1 MTSAVT
7 DTDAITL
14 DKISKQQTDERPYL
28 ARLFEERQS
37 LQTQLTQIQSM
48 LHLIEYHIS
57 EEILR
62 QAAGVE
68 QPN

>member
-7 DTDAITL
+7 DREAVTL
-14 DKISKQQTDERPYL
+14 DEMSKQQTDERPYL
-28 ARLFEERQS
+28 VRLFEERQS

-68 QPN
+68 QPD

>member
-7 DTDAITL
+7 DREAVTL
-14 DKISKQQTDERPYL
+14 DEMSKQQTDERPYL
-28 ARLFEERQS
+28 VRLFEERQS

>member
-7 DTDAITL
+7 DRDAVTL
-14 DKISKQQTDERPYL
+14 DQIGKQQADDQPYL
-28 ARLFEERQS
+28 VRLFEERKS

-62 QAAGVE
+62 QAASVK

>member
-7 DTDAITL
+7 EKDAITL
-14 DKISKQQTDERPYL
+14 DQISKQQTDERPYL